1 MVVELYE
8 IKFSESQNQKTGTII
23 RINRNLHCTFIMIAD
38 GTELYGNENSFKYR
52 SDFDNLKE
60 GARRGN
66 FSNPFLEDL
75 RLLAAS

>member
-1 MVVELYE
+1 
-8 IKFSESQNQKTGTII
+8 
-23 RINRNLHCTFIMIAD
+23 LHCTFIMIAD

-66 FSNPFLEDL
+66 FSNPFLTDL